1 VDGSQRPAAGERM
14 TRFVKFNAVGAL
26 GVVVQLVSLWLLTD
40 VAALHYLIA
49 TPVAVLLAVV
59 HNFVWHRL
67 WTWRDRDVDAPFAC
81 ARFLLAN
88 GFVSLTGNLGVMTA
102 LVSGAH
108 VQPLAANAV
117 AIVTSGLLNFWL
129 GDAVVFR

>member
-1 VDGSQRPAAGERM
+1 M
-14 TRFVKFNAVGAL
+14 TRFVKFNAVGVL
-26 GVVVQLVSLWLLTD
+26 GVAVQLGTLWLLTD
-40 VAALHYLIA
+40 VAAVHYLIA
-49 TPVAVLLAVV
+49 TPVAVMFAVV

-67 WTWRDRDVDAPFAC
+67 WTWKDRDVDVSGAC

-88 GFVSLTGNLGVMTA
+88 GFVSLAGNLGVMMA

-108 VQPLAANAV
+108 LQPLAANAV